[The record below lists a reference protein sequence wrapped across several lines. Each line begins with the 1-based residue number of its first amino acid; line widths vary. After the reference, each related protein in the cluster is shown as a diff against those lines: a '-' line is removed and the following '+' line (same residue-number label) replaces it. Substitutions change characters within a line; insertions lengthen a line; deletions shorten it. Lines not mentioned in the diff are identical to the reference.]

1 MLVVFKRLGFIVSI
15 FSLTFLSACAAFD
28 KWQEFYINNIPSS
41 TEIHRF
47 NYDLNFSLTFTNRIT
62 SNGEAKFSVTYG
74 TGWLIDWKE
83 PDKKK
88 ENDPFRA
95 YLATNLQVAASLINP
110 QDYEPYKNKDDAGW
124 TTTFRL
130 GKYTKVSDFVS
141 PNQFGLPN
149 AAQALV
155 NVQTSVIPKTAFAAR
170 DFVDYSFPQEQKDKE
185 KRKQQWVKNSHTKNS
200 DVQPFAEFAILE
212 IPLFSKSK
220 VDRKIF
226 NHFIQPAIRTYKQL
240 GDSLNIFANPTLD
253 QLKQNRYYVLG
264 YPFLKNKVSSLFLN
278 QAGKKKG
285 IFRRKYTNIPWKT
298 SYYLN

>member
-1 MLVVFKRLGFIVSI
+1 MIEKVAGGG
-15 FSLTFLSACAAFD
+15 
-28 KWQEFYINNIPSS
+28 
-41 TEIHRF
+41 
-47 NYDLNFSLTFTNRIT
+47 LN
-62 SNGEAKFSVTYG
+62 E
-74 TGWLIDWKE
+74 
-83 PDKKK
+83 
-88 ENDPFRA
+88 PFRV
-95 YLATNLQVAASLINP
+95 YLATNLHVAAVLKNQ
-110 QDYEPYKNKDDAGW
+110 QDYDPYKNSDTSADW
-124 TTTFRL
+124 TTAFRI
-130 GKYTKVSDFVS
+130 GKYTHVRDFVEPS
-141 PNQFGLPN
+141 QVKLPN
-149 AAQALV
+149 NAQAFV
-155 NVQTSVIPKTAFAAR
+155 NVQTTVIPKTAFAAR

-278 QAGKKKG
+278 QTGKKKG